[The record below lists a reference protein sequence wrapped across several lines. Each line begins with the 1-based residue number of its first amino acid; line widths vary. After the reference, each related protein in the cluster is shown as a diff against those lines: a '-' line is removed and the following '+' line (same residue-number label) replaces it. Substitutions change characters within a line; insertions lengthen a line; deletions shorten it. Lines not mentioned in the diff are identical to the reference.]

1 MAKASKQVALD
12 EELGIESPSPG
23 TDLISRHGY
32 AILKKIGRYQRRRPQ
47 DDWKP
52 FGVYF
57 SDESQ
62 APILDDSLTKDYLQG
77 YVIARNGQV
86 AGKDLQFR
94 LRDHHVLVTAFD
106 DEPQAAAK
114 VQELIADRISSSSRT
129 SPPEIRV
136 VSIDI
141 PIAIVE
147 RRTSG
152 KIAVNLDMD
161 EILVIDG
168 ILAACRHKNT
178 WLPDGQAIDSRA
190 DTIRWL
196 VHLIRQG
203 GTAK

>member
-1 MAKASKQVALD
+1 MAKIAKHSESVD
-12 EELGIESPSPG
+12 EELGIESLPG
-23 TDLISRHGY
+23 TDLIARHGY
-32 AILKKIGRYQRRRPQ
+32 SILQKIGRYHRRRPQ
-47 DDWKP
+47 DDWSP

-62 APILDDSLTKDYLQG
+62 DAIVDDSLTKAYLQG

-86 AGKDLQFR
+86 DGKDLEFR
-94 LRDHHVLVTAFD
+94 ARDHHVLVTAFD

-114 VQELIADRISSSSRT
+114 AQELIADRIASATRPSS
-129 SPPEIRV
+129 PEIRV

-152 KIAVNLDMD
+152 KIAVNLDAD
-161 EILVIDG
+161 EIQVIDG
-168 ILAACRHKNT
+168 ILAACRHQNT

-196 VHLIRQG
+196 VHLIREKRAG
-203 GTAK
+203 